1 MKFQITSMFRV
12 SPEIFWRDLFFD
24 ADYNAGLYQALGF
37 PHCEVQRLDRAPDGT
52 VHRRLRVVPLI
63 KAPLII
69 RRKLEDRF
77 FYIEEGTFEPSTR
90 LWRFQTIPSMAPDH
104 TKISGVIHTQPND
117 KGGMEHVL
125 HLTADIT
132 AFGLG
137 TLLERAVESN
147 TRDSYRRTVEF
158 TDAYAARKG
167 LC

>member
-1 MKFQITSMFRV
+1 MKFQITSIFRV
-12 SPEIFWRDLFFD
+12 SPELFWRDLFFD

-37 PHCEVQRLDRAPDGT
+37 PHFEVQRLDREPNGT

-77 FYIEEGTFEPSTR
+77 FYIEEGTFDPQAQ
-90 LWRFQTIPSMAPDH
+90 LWRFRIVPSMAPDH
-104 TKISGVIHTQPND
+104 TKISGVIHTRAQ
-117 KGGMEHVL
+117 GSGMEHVL
-125 HLTADIT
+125 NLTAEVT

-137 TLLERAVESN
+137 SLFERAVESN